1 MARVSATFTEPGS
14 LGLSFEENVARGG
27 AATIREVKTGTQA
40 TAHTQLK
47 TGMALVVVGTSR
59 CDGLG
64 YKDIIGL
71 IRGNP
76 GRPLTLTFEEP
87 LPVPC
92 GQYLVDASHDG
103 SAAGIHHCM
112 ASGMVYV
119 DSADDFTGNTALM
132 EAAAGGHTECVKILL
147 KNNAQI
153 NARCNLEQTALIKAC
168 GFGHSGTAMLLINH
182 GAVSESPPPAFRCC
196 HLCRLVIAAAAV
208 VSVGCVR

>member
-27 AATIREVKTGTQA
+27 AATIREVKAGTQA

-132 EAAAGGHTECVKILL
+132 EAAVLILEGAAGLRVAGAGAEGDHQPGRHE
-147 KNNAQI
+147 
-153 NARCNLEQTALIKAC
+153 
-168 GFGHSGTAMLLINH
+168 H
-182 GAVSESPPPAFRCC
+182 GGPHDA
-196 HLCRLVIAAAAV
+196 HD
-208 VSVGCVR
+208 VSVGPRGTNDDFREGGQGPEF